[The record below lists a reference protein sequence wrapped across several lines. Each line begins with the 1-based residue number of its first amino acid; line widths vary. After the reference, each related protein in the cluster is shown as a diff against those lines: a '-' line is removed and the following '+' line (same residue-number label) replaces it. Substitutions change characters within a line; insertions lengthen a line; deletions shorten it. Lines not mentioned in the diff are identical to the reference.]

1 MACAWCR
8 AMKVSCP
15 PTPQRT
21 MQTSSSAV
29 PTACWGPRPWP
40 CRLLR
45 PPGRCPTREPRPCRP
60 CSCRRRERSPS
71 GPLPSPARPLPTPD
85 RQAPS
90 AKGDLR
96 GCPLGGRSIHTR
108 PRGPGHV
115 QEFRC
120 LSHLVPVWWRPAGR
134 PDVYRLRVVRAP
146 ACLVP
151 CWRWCGLAA
160 VPCTRRPAALPHQHP
175 LPLLPLRRPRLSR

>member
-1 MACAWCR
+1 MACAWCQ
-8 AMKVSCP
+8 ATEVSCP

-21 MQTSSSAV
+21 MRTSSSAV
-29 PTACWGPRPWP
+29 PTACWVPRPSP

-45 PPGRCPTREPRPCRP
+45 PPGRRPTREPRPCRP
-60 CSCRRRERSPS
+60 CSCRRRACSPS

-96 GCPLGGRSIHTR
+96 GCLLGGRSIHTR
-108 PRGPGHV
+108 PRGPGRV

-120 LSHLVPVWWRPAGR
+120 LSHLFPVWWRPAGR
-134 PDVYRLRVVRAP
+134 PPVYRLCVVGVP

-151 CWRWCGLAA
+151 CWRLCGLAA
-160 VPCTRRPAALPHQHP
+160 VSCTRRPAALPRQHP
-175 LPLLPLRRPRLSR
+175 LPLLPLRWPRPSR